1 MEKCFNEEIGKD
13 FDDLVEQVGE
23 QVAVFAMLEW
33 YNSWVKENTI
43 AIEGLNHLQ
52 EHRLIENIEQ
62 SIKEDKKVAG
72 YPNIAKKVG
81 SAYNK
86 ATAAV
91 GKGAQAVVGGAMNV
105 LIKPVLN
112 SAPVKGFL
120 NKVQQAVGMQGAIDP
135 TKLQADYEGAGSPTD
150 SDEVGKF
157 LIKNAGAT
165 KSEVDAA
172 FKGAGV
178 EAQAPEETPM
188 TNPPPRRWRYLQKDR
203 GGETSQKVVKNQTGT
218 QPNRDNPIRRTTPRW
233 CYRRCYWR
241 TTTQGGATGGAT
253 GRCYKVVLQVGATG
267 GDRRTTKRWCYRW
280 TTTRRNRKSK
290 YKR

>member
-1 MEKCFNEEIGKD
+1 DTDAGNELRRQIGKQITALTREVAGNNVGIEANVRSAIEQAIKYPGSFGIQNQSFVHPEWKNVLSEEIGKD

-43 AIEGLNHLQ
+43 VIEGLNHLQ

-62 SIKEDKKVAG
+62 SIKEAPG
-72 YPNIAKKVG
+72 GGLSNIAKKVG

-135 TKLQADYEGAGSPTD
+135 
-150 SDEVGKF
+150 
-157 LIKNAGAT
+157 
-165 KSEVDAA
+165 
-172 FKGAGV
+172 
-178 EAQAPEETPM
+178 
-188 TNPPPRRWRYLQKDR
+188 
-203 GGETSQKVVKNQTGT
+203 
-218 QPNRDNPIRRTTPRW
+218 
-233 CYRRCYWR
+233 
-241 TTTQGGATGGAT
+241 
-253 GRCYKVVLQVGATG
+253 
-267 GDRRTTKRWCYRW
+267 
-280 TTTRRNRKSK
+280 
-290 YKR
+290 